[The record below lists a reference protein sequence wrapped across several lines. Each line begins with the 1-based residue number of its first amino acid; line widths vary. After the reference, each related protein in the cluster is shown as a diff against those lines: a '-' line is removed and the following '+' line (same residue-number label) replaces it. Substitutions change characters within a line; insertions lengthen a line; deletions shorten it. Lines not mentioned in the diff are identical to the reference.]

1 MFIDEVKVTLI
12 AWKWWDWLVSWRR
25 EKFMPKWWPYWGN
38 WWKWWDIILNADSN
52 INTLSEF
59 RHKKVIKAGSW
70 ERWQI
75 KIMTWA
81 YAEDIIINL
90 PVWTLV
96 KDAKTWELIY
106 DLNKNK
112 DRFVICKWGRWGY
125 WNAHFISS
133 IRQAPNFAELW
144 DVWEEKTVIFE
155 LKLVADIWLIGLPNA
170 WKSTLIKTI
179 TNVKPK
185 IAPYPFTT
193 IIPNLWVMEHKWKSL
208 IIEDT
213 PWLIKWASTWKWLW
227 INFLKHIERTKVLV
241 HLLDIQELDKI
252 EKNYLE
258 IRKELKIFSDKL
270 AKKEEIIILTKA
282 DLFDKEMID
291 FIKKDLTKKLKKKQI
306 LVISTITHE
315 NIEELKNF
323 LIDKYCKKQIR
334 NKNLKTENWKW
345 KIEDKEIKIYDL
357 KMDKDKNDYE
367 IKDLW
372 NMTFEIKWERIEQ
385 IVRMTDMN
393 NKDAVLRI
401 YDILDK
407 IWAIK
412 KINSLLKKKYWND
425 LKELRQSESKN
436 NSTVIIS
443 WKEFIIN
450 PFFFQD

>member
-12 AWKWWDWLVSWRR
+12 AGKGGDGLVSWRR
-25 EKFMPKWWPYWGN
+25 EKFMPKGGPYGGN
-38 WWKWWDIILNADSN
+38 GGKGGDIILNADSN

-59 RHKKVIKAGSW
+59 RHKKVIKAGSG
-70 ERWQI
+70 ERGQI
-75 KIMTWA
+75 KIMTGA

-90 PVWTLV
+90 PVGTLV
-96 KDAKTWELIY
+96 KDAKTGELIY

-112 DRFVICKWGRWGY
+112 DRFVICKGGRGGY
-125 WNAHFISS
+125 GNAHFISS
-133 IRQAPNFAELW
+133 IRQAPNFAELG
-144 DVWEEKTVIFE
+144 DVGEEKTVIFE
-155 LKLVADIWLIGLPNA
+155 LKLVADIGLIGLPNA
-170 WKSTLIKTI
+170 GKSTLIKTI

-193 IIPNLWVMEHKWKSL
+193 IIPNLGVMEHKGKSL

-213 PWLIKWASTWKWLW
+213 PGLIKGASTGKGLG

-334 NKNLKTENWKW
+334 NKNLKTENGKG

-367 IKDLW
+367 IKDLG
-372 NMTFEIKWERIEQ
+372 NMTFEIKGERIEQ

-407 IWAIK
+407 IGAIK
-412 KINSLLKKKYWND
+412 KINSLLKKKYGND

-443 WKEFIIN
+443 GKEFIIN